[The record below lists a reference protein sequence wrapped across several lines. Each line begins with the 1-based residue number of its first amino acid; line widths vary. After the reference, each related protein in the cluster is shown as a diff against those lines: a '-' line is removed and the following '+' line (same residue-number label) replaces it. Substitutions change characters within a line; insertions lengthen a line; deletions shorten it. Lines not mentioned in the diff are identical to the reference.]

1 MKLPEGDR
9 QNTVTRYTERYQAH
23 GYSPLTLGWNK
34 GRQTIRFDVLSS
46 HYDFSGKSVLDIGC
60 GFGDLLHT
68 LGEKFDPVA
77 AYTGVD
83 LVEPLVEEAR
93 QRWPAHSFL
102 TGDFLDLEFKDDSF
116 DYAVASGVFNHRL
129 DGIANE
135 AFIEAAMQR
144 AFALCRDGFAFDFL
158 SDKVDYRHE
167 HTYHASPERV
177 LGMAYSLT
185 RNVVL
190 RNDYMPFEFSLFVF
204 KDDGFDPETPV
215 FRRYLEASTQGTT

>member
-9 QNTVTRYTERYQAH
+9 RNAVDRYTERYQEH

-34 GRQTIRFDVLSS
+34 GRQPIRFDVLTSQ
-46 HYDFSGKSVLDIGC
+46 YDFSGKAVLDIGC

-68 LGEKFDPVA
+68 LGDKFEPVA

-102 TGDFLDLEFKDDSF
+102 TGDFLEIEFDHHF
-116 DYAVASGVFNHRL
+116 DFAVASGVFNHLL
-129 DGIANE
+129 DGIDNE
-135 AFIEAAMQR
+135 AFIEASMQR
-144 AFALCRDGFAFDFL
+144 AFAVCRDGFAFDFL
-158 SDKVDYRHE
+158 SDKVDYRLD

-177 LGMAYSLT
+177 LSMAYSLS

-190 RNDYMPFEFSLFVF
+190 RNDYFPFEFSVFVF
-204 KDDGFDPETPV
+204 NDDGFDPDTAV
-215 FRRYLEASTQGTT
+215 FDRYLRISAQGPS